1 MFTGLIEDIG
11 TVHEIEVGEKENRY
25 IIEFNKIVSEELVIG
40 ESISVN
46 GACLTIVT
54 LSGNLF
60 TFDASHETLAR
71 TNLSGLL
78 PGVRVNL
85 ERALKADGRFGG
97 HIVTGHIDGVGE
109 VSDIKNIGKSIEYS
123 FSVGNNLAKYII
135 AKGSIAVDGISLT
148 VNDVNKDIFSVNIIP
163 HTQVETVIGDLKIS
177 SIVNIE
183 CDIIGKYVE
192 KLTRPEYTQDS

>member
-1 MFTGLIEDIG
+1 MFTGLVEDIG
-11 TVHEIEVGEKENRY
+11 KVERIEEGEKENRY
-25 IIEFNKIVSEELVIG
+25 TIQFNKIQSEELTIG

-46 GACLTIVT
+46 GVCLTIVE

-60 TFDASHETLAR
+60 TFDASHETLAK
-71 TNLSGLL
+71 TNLSKLL

-109 VSDIKNIGKSIEYS
+109 VTDIKNVGKSIEYS
-123 FSVGNNLAKYII
+123 FSVGNNLEKYII
-135 AKGSIAVDGISLT
+135 SKGSIAIDGISLT
-148 VNDVNKDIFSVNIIP
+148 VNDVNKNIFSVNIIP
-163 HTQVETVIGDLKIS
+163 HTQVETVIGDLKITS
-177 SIVNIE
+177 MVNIE

-192 KLTRPEYTQDS
+192 KLTRPEYTN

>member
-1 MFTGLIEDIG
+1 MFTGLVEDIG
-11 TVHEIEVGEKENRY
+11 KVERIEEGEKENRY
-25 IIEFNKIVSEELVIG
+25 TIEFNKIKSEELDIG

-46 GACLTIVT
+46 GVCLTIVE

-60 TFDASHETLAR
+60 TFDASHETLAK
-71 TNLSGLL
+71 TNLSRLL

-109 VSDIKNIGKSIEYS
+109 VTDIKNVGKSIEYS
-123 FSVGNNLAKYII
+123 FSVGNNLEKYII
-135 AKGSIAVDGISLT
+135 SKGSIAIDGISLT
-148 VNDVNKDIFSVNIIP
+148 VNDVNKNIFSVNIIP
-163 HTQVETVIGDLKIS
+163 HTQVETVIGDLKIT

-192 KLTRPEYTQDS
+192 KLTSPEYTKES

>member
-11 TVHEIEVGEKENRY
+11 TIHEIEVGEKENRY

-46 GACLTIVT
+46 GVCLTIVT

-71 TNLSGLL
+71 TNHSGLL

-97 HIVTGHIDGVGE
+97 HIVTGHIDGVVE
-109 VSDIKNIGKSIEYS
+109 V
-123 FSVGNNLAKYII
+123 
-135 AKGSIAVDGISLT
+135 
-148 VNDVNKDIFSVNIIP
+148 
-163 HTQVETVIGDLKIS
+163 
-177 SIVNIE
+177 
-183 CDIIGKYVE
+183 
-192 KLTRPEYTQDS
+192 

>member
-11 TVHEIEVGEKENRY
+11 TVQEIEKGKKENRY
-25 IIEFNKIVSEELVIG
+25 IIEFNKINSEELVIG

-46 GACLTIVT
+46 GVCLTVVS
-54 LSGNLF
+54 LSESRF
-60 TFDASHETLAR
+60 TFDASHETLAK
-71 TNLSGLL
+71 TNLSGLK

-109 VSDIKNIGKSIEYS
+109 VTEIVHVGKSIEYN
-123 FSVGNNLAKYII
+123 FSVDNNLAKYII
-135 AKGSIAVDGISLT
+135 TKGSVAIDGISLT
-148 VNDVNKDIFSVNIIP
+148 VNDIKENIFSVNIIP
-163 HTQVETVIGDLKIS
+163 HTQVETVIGDLEIS

-192 KLTRPEYTQDS
+192 KLARPEYTQDS